1 MTVFYALDY
10 LILALWTASAAGAQY
25 VTWVA
30 ARRRDGCES

>member
-1 MTVFYALDY
+1 MFYALDY

-30 ARRRDGCES
+30 SRRRRDGCDS